1 MEIADGET
9 ALAIKL
15 KAPPVDGK
23 ANQALIAFMA
33 KTLGVPKNAI
43 VLIRGQK
50 NRVKVLEIDGVSPAE
65 IEKLGGKSP

>member
-1 MEIADGET
+1 
-9 ALAIKL
+9 
-15 KAPPVDGK
+15 
-23 ANQALIAFMA
+23 MA